1 MNFIGWGGGI
11 RLTSGEP
18 GTARDEHGSSGR
30 FPCEMPLA
38 FLTPNV
44 LDGVEAF
51 VSSNRHLN
59 TIENSRKSEDLREVS
74 MAGVEGFEPPN
85 AWTKTMC

>member
-59 TIENSRKSEDLREVS
+59 TIENSRRSEDLREVS
-74 MAGVEGFEPPN
+74 MAGHQERL
-85 AWTKTMC
+85 